1 MANLSQ
7 VQELIDSRITPL
19 INRIDSL
26 ESSLNTLVTSQTNL
40 TNMVSST
47 NNTVSELTSSV
58 NSFVQAT
65 NTRFETVNELISS
78 SKSSQGGNG
87 ENGGGTSSAPVTP
100 IVNEEPISP
109 NTSCWGEKLHTQDV
123 VESGT
128 RPLPEDALKTGETF
142 NKKSPSNVNFASEIT
157 PLVSVEQAQDIKSKT
172 VAADLESL
180 ILPNGKIESI
190 WLLGTMVK
198 VLMYLILPSGEIILR
213 LC

>member
-1 MANLSQ
+1 MITQLGGSPVQFPTPSQQSPAPTPAVQTPGEAQGVANLSQ

-40 TNMVSST
+40 TNIVSST

-78 SKSSQGGNG
+78 SKSPQGGNG

-100 IVNEEPISP
+100 IVNEESISP
-109 NTSCWGEKLHTQDV
+109 NTSCWGEKQHSQDY
-123 VESGT
+123 S
-128 RPLPEDALKTGETF
+128 
-142 NKKSPSNVNFASEIT
+142 
-157 PLVSVEQAQDIKSKT
+157 LVRNL
-172 VAADLESL
+172 DLL
-180 ILPNGKIESI
+180 WK
-190 WLLGTMVK
+190 MVT
-198 VLMYLILPSGEIILR
+198 S
-213 LC
+213 